1 MDKKSGCSFILK
13 GDICYSASPTQFDA
27 HKNAYVVCVDGIS
40 QGVFDELPEKF
51 HGLPLV
57 DYSDMLIVPGL
68 NDIHV
73 HAPQYTF
80 RGIAMDLE
88 LLDWLNTYTFPEES
102 KYEALEY
109 ASAAYDIFVDD
120 LMHSPTTR
128 AVIFATLHVP
138 ATKLL
143 MDKLEATGLKT
154 YVGKV
159 NMDRNSPEFLCED
172 SAETSLVATREWIAE
187 VKGTYKN
194 TLPILTPRF
203 TPTCSDELMKGL
215 GDLVQEYG
223 LPVQSHLSE
232 NLSEIDWVKGLCP
245 WSTCYGQTY
254 EHFGLLGGST
264 KTVMAHCVYS
274 TDEEIALM
282 KQAETYIAHCPQS
295 NMFLSSGI
303 APIKRYLDEGLN
315 VGLGTDVAGGAN
327 LSMFRAISDAV
338 GVSKL
343 RWRCVDQD
351 FVPLTIQEA
360 FYLATL
366 GGGSFFGKVGSFAE
380 GYEFDALVLDDSG
393 IRSVRELDIA
403 QRIERFAYLSS
414 EGGTITQKYVAG
426 VRVL

>member
-1 MDKKSGCSFILK
+1 MDKKSECSFILK

-27 HKNAYVVCVDGIS
+27 RKNAYAVCVDGFS
-40 QGVFDELPEKF
+40 QGVFDELPEKY
-51 HGLPLV
+51 HGLLLV
-57 DYSDMLIVPGL
+57 DCSDMLIVPGL

-128 AVIFATLHVP
+128 AAIFATLHVP

-172 SAETSLVATREWIAE
+172 SAEASLVATREWIEE

-282 KQAETYIAHCPQS
+282 KQAGTYIAHCPQS

-351 FVPLTIQEA
+351 FAPLTIQEA

-393 IRSVRELDIA
+393 IRSVRELSVP
-403 QRIERFAYLSS
+403 QRVERYVYLAN
-414 EGGTITQKYVAG
+414 EGGMIAQKYVSG
-426 VRVL
+426 IKVL

>member
-1 MDKKSGCSFILK
+1 MGKNTDRSFVLR
-13 GDICYSASPTQFDA
+13 GDICYSTSPTHLDARRDA
-27 HKNAYVVCVDGIS
+27 HVVCVDGVS
-40 QGVFDELPEKF
+40 QGVFDTLPEKYR
-51 HGLPLV
+51 GLPLV
-57 DYSDMLIVPGL
+57 DCTGKLVTPGL
-68 NDIHV
+68 NDIHL

-88 LLDWLNTYTFPEES
+88 LLDWLNTYTFPEEG
-102 KYEALEY
+102 KYRELAY
-109 ASAAYDIFVDD
+109 ASTAYDIFVDD
-120 LMHSPTTR
+120 LRRSATTR

-138 ATKLL
+138 ATELL
-143 MDKLEATGLKT
+143 MDKLEKTGLKT

-159 NMDRNSPEFLCED
+159 NMDRNSPDFLCED
-172 SAETSLVATREWIAE
+172 SAAASLDATRAWIE
-187 VKGTYKN
+187 KTKGAYRN

-215 GDLVQEYG
+215 GDLVGEYG

-282 KQAETYIAHCPQS
+282 KQAGTYIAHCPQS

-343 RWRCVDQD
+343 RWRCVDQAWA
-351 FVPLTIQEA
+351 PLTVQEA